1 MNNFLQLF
9 ALMTILISSAL
20 GSNPSFM
27 YIEDNLI
34 LDGKQEQV
42 SLNPYLEILRD
53 ESGSI
58 TIDDILN
65 GKVEE
70 AFIKNDDK
78 TPNFGFQSV
87 PFWVRF
93 RVKNA
98 SDISHWVLVHN
109 FANVQFMD
117 VYVVSPDTFDYSV
130 NLGGVQRPFNVR
142 DYPLK
147 IHAVDLDFPPGSE
160 YAIIIRFESQAA
172 MTLPLSLWTA
182 DAFVHNSFQNQFVYG
197 LFYGI
202 LAIMFLYNLC
212 LWFFVREISYL
223 YLSAFILSL
232 VVFFYFYD
240 GFAAQYIQIN
250 FDRLSGKMV
259 IIGIGLAMFWILKFI
274 NKVLDADRLLPKI
287 RKIRIFAEAS
297 VLVFVISAMIL
308 PYTISARIEMFS
320 VVILFVSV
328 FAICVYFSFKRQRQA
343 ILLLNSLL
351 IALVGFIMVASTRL
365 GILPSTPLTENTYRW
380 GIIWMVIFWSITL
393 ADKIKTME
401 SAVKSANMELRV
413 NRNRLLQYLN
423 AMPVG
428 VTVYDTKLKPQY
440 FNKRAEAMMT
450 NPSLGLTSDRTIN
463 QSLEETLNSLSIR
476 RAGTQ
481 QTYPIIETAVVKSLK
496 GEPASADD
504 FELDLGDR
512 HLTIQAWSN
521 PIYDEDK
528 EIEGSIV
535 AFQDITNEREI
546 ENSLRR
552 SEERFRTLVETMAEG
567 LGMIDDDNLLTYVNP
582 SMLLMLGYSTG
593 EMLGRS
599 MLEFSMQDQH
609 ETILR
614 KIEAVKTGERQSS
627 TLTWNCTD
635 QKLLHSHVSFA
646 GVYDELGQYSGAI
659 FIVTD
664 ISEQIEASK
673 LLEEMVAERTNE
685 LTSLLEVSRKI
696 SGTLEREPLLEFI
709 FTELQAIFDFS
720 GAAFYAFDDVESQT
734 YLFPEGSLR
743 SLPLE
748 EVKEFKQRFS
758 AFWALNNDE
767 VITCKN
773 VQENC
778 CEFSRFI
785 DTLSLLHG
793 IPSGLIHSWM
803 GVPIKYQEHL
813 IGIFSLYHNEP
824 DAFSPEM
831 ANLTLAF
838 AAQTAVAIEN
848 ARLFKQAQIGA
859 AIKERNRLSQELHDS
874 VTQALY
880 SLILYSEASRLA
892 LLSGELETTEKHL
905 GDVITFAREAMSDL
919 RLLIFELRPTV
930 LEDEGFIGA
939 LQSRL
944 EAVEKRAGCKSECV
958 IQGDPN
964 LTPEIETELY
974 WVVHEALNNVLKHS
988 KASNVYLD
996 IKFSKEVT
1004 SIILCDDGV
1013 GFDATN
1019 IELISGFGMKTIAE
1033 RVKGLNGT
1041 FTIESSSGQGTV
1053 LRILIKNP

>member
-1 MNNFLQLF
+1 MNNFIHLF
-9 ALMTILISSAL
+9 SLITIFMSSAL
-20 GSNPSFM
+20 GLNQSFTH
-27 YIEDNLI
+27 IDNDLI
-34 LDGKQEQV
+34 LDEKQEEV

-53 ESGSI
+53 ESGLL

-65 GKVEE
+65 GKVEG
-70 AFIKNDDK
+70 AFIKNDDQ
-78 TPNFGFQSV
+78 TPNFGFQTD
-87 PFWVRF
+87 PYWIRF
-93 RVKNA
+93 RVKNL
-98 SDISHWVLVHN
+98 SDIRSWVLVQN
-109 FANVQFMD
+109 FANMQVMD
-117 VYVVSPDTFDYSV
+117 VYSVSPDTLDYSL
-130 NLGGVQRPFNVR
+130 NPGGIQRPFNER
-142 DYPLK
+142 DYPLN
-147 IHAVDLDFPPGSE
+147 IHVFDLDFPPGSE
-160 YAIIIRFESQAA
+160 HLIIIRFENQAA
-172 MTLPLSLWTA
+172 MTLPLTLWTA
-182 DAFVHNSFQNQFVYG
+182 DAFVHHSFQNQFVSG
-197 LFYGI
+197 VFYGI
-202 LAIMFLYNLC
+202 LVIMFLYNLC
-212 LWFFVREISYL
+212 LWFFVKERSYL
-223 YLSAFILSL
+223 YLSAFILSMI
-232 VVFFYFYD
+232 VIFYFYD
-240 GFAAQYIQIN
+240 GLAAQYIQID
-250 FDRLSGKMV
+250 FDRLSGKIVM
-259 IIGIGLAMFWILKFI
+259 IGIGLGMFWILKFV
-274 NKVLDADRLLPKI
+274 NNVLDTDRQLPKI
-287 RKIRIFAEAS
+287 RNIRIFAEAS
-297 VLVFVISAMIL
+297 TLVFVISAMML
-308 PYTISARIEMFS
+308 PYTISARIGMFS

-343 ILLLNSLL
+343 NLLLISLL
-351 IALVGFIMVASTRL
+351 IALIGFIMVASTRL

-380 GIIWMVIFWSITL
+380 GMIWMVIFWSITL

-401 SAVKSANMELRV
+401 SAVKNANIELRA

-428 VTVYDTKLKPQY
+428 VTVYDTNLKPQY

-450 NPSLGLTSDRTIN
+450 NPSLGLTSERTIN

-481 QTYPIIETAVVKSLK
+481 HAYPIIETAVVKSLK

-535 AFQDITNEREI
+535 AFRDITNEREI

-552 SEERFRTLVETMAEG
+552 SEERFRTLVETMVEG
-567 LGMIDDDNLLTYVNP
+567 LGMIDDDNILTYVNP

-609 ETILR
+609 DTILR
-614 KIEAVKTGERQSS
+614 KIEAVRNGERQTS
-627 TLTWNCTD
+627 TLTWNCND
-635 QKLLHSHVSFA
+635 QKSLHSQVSFA

-659 FIVTD
+659 FIITD

-673 LLEEMVAERTNE
+673 LLEEIVAERTNE

-696 SGTLEREPLLEFI
+696 SGTLERKPLLEFI

-720 GAAFYAFDDVESQT
+720 GAAFYAFDDEETQT
-734 YLFPEGSLR
+734 YLFPEGSFR
-743 SLPLE
+743 YIPLE
-748 EVKEFKQRFS
+748 KVKEFKQHFS

-767 VITCKN
+767 VITCHN
-773 VQENC
+773 IQENC
-778 CEFSRFI
+778 CEFYRYI
-785 DTLSLLHG
+785 ETLSLLHG
-793 IPSGLIHSWM
+793 VPSRLIHSWM
-803 GVPIKYQEHL
+803 GVPIKFQEHL
-813 IGIFSLYHNEP
+813 IGIFSIYHNEP

-848 ARLFKQAQIGA
+848 SRLFKQAQIGA

-892 LLSGELETTEKHL
+892 LLSGELDSTEKHL

-944 EAVEKRAGCKSECV
+944 EAVEKRAGCKTECV

-964 LTPEIETELY
+964 LSPEIETELY

-1019 IELISGFGMKTIAE
+1019 IVLISGIGMKTIAE

-1053 LRILIKNP
+1053 LKILVKNP